1 MAWHLSLLSHVLL
14 VHINVK
20 CREQGLSSSG
30 FVLVMFGASWNSV
43 RVCQFKDNSRGFGRV
58 AYSWFQGKG
67 IFTLLHTHTVIITFR
82 TWCDLHTKLDKPQD
96 FYGKIHDWERNS
108 WGLSISLEIVCIF
121 LVVKY
126 MIRLKTVT
134 SFSCVA
140 KAWFILFFCAIVFHC
155 CLRTI
160 KLTC

>member
-30 FVLVMFGASWNSV
+30 FVLVMFGASWNSI

-67 IFTLLHTHTVIITFR
+67 VFTLLHTHTLIITFR
-82 TWCDLHTKLDKPQD
+82 TWCDLHTKPDKPQD
-96 FYGKIHDWERNS
+96 FCEKLHEWERNNNS
-108 WGLSISLEIVCIF
+108 WGLRINLEIVCIF
-121 LVVKY
+121 PIVKY
-126 MIRLKTVT
+126 EKTEN
-134 SFSCVA
+134 SNECFLHCQSLIHL
-140 KAWFILFFCAIVFHC
+140 ILLCHS
-155 CLRTI
+155 LP
-160 KLTC
+160 LLS